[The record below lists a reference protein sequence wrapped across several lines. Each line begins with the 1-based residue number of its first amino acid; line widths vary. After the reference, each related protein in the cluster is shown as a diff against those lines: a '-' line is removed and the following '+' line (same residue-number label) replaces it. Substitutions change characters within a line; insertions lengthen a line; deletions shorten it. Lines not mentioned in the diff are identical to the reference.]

1 MKDIDGED
9 PRWWR
14 KPLIYTVAVVV
25 AAGIGATA
33 VYLVGSANRRS
44 DRNALV
50 AYEKAVLPLV
60 REAGGLVQ
68 TEMKPTLREAAEGK
82 VSNEDITR
90 RADAWQRVFER
101 IRAEL
106 LALSPPSFLT
116 DVETGWSTT
125 LGGYLLVVDA
135 FEAIAT
141 APADQRSA
149 AIEQATTLGERADG
163 LFDQVAALIQFHRR
177 RLDLGPSPNLP
188 DPTPSAA
195 S

>member
-1 MKDIDGED
+1 MRDNDEEG
-9 PRWWR
+9 PLWWR

-33 VYLVGSANRRS
+33 VFLVGSANRRS
-44 DRNALV
+44 DKNALV

-82 VSNEDITR
+82 LSNEDLIR
-90 RADAWQRVFER
+90 RAEAWQRVFER
-101 IRAEL
+101 IRTEL

-116 DVETGWSTT
+116 DVEAGWSTT
-125 LGGYLLVVDA
+125 MGGYLLVVDA
-135 FEAIAT
+135 FEAIAS
-141 APADQRSA
+141 APADQRA
-149 AIEQATTLGERADG
+149 TAIEQATTLGERADG

-188 DPTPSAA
+188 DPTPSAT